1 MYSSEGSGD
10 FTERT
15 YNFKT
20 RDLNHEGP
28 ISATEIID
36 IAPEGEG
43 WRFVVQKRQYDR
55 RHKTAEDC
63 PLSDPDD
70 SNDALENALFLESAV
85 NGMKLGVRVKCGYKC
100 RGREGFCTKCKNAV
114 PLHQLLQL
122 CSAGRVAKIAAAALT
137 TNRTWKSLQTLVA
150 KKILPATLI

>member
-43 WRFVVQKRQYDR
+43 WRFVVQKRQYNHR
-55 RHKTAEDC
+55 YKIAEDC
-63 PLSDPDD
+63 PSPILIIIMMPLRMHFLS
-70 SNDALENALFLESAV
+70 
-85 NGMKLGVRVKCGYKC
+85 
-100 RGREGFCTKCKNAV
+100 
-114 PLHQLLQL
+114 
-122 CSAGRVAKIAAAALT
+122 
-137 TNRTWKSLQTLVA
+137 
-150 KKILPATLI
+150 